1 MPTAGPKAQHPKQA
15 MASERRHERGIARI
29 VEYTPGAVKETGRP
43 LPEPIGSGAMS
54 GWVQA
59 ASNWLWGAPMLVL
72 VLGTGLWLMVRLRG
86 IQFRLFGR
94 AFRDLTHKAEGKQ
107 EGDISPFAA
116 LMTAVGGIVGNG
128 NLAGVATAITAGG
141 PGALFWMWVS
151 GVVGMGTMYAE
162 SALAVKYRRRG
173 EDGLWVGGPMYY
185 LRDRL
190 GWRKVAAFFAFGLA
204 AKTMFATTSVQSN
217 SIASVA
223 AAELGWRPVVTCA
236 VVAVATAAAV
246 VGGVKTI
253 ARVSEVLAPF
263 MGLLYLGAAAVALV
277 AFRDS
282 LVPAL
287 ELVFTHAFSP
297 VAASGGFLGAGVR
310 EAIRFGVARGV
321 YSNEAGTGSVPIA
334 HASARTGDPP
344 RQGRVA
350 MLGVFLDTLVVSSAT
365 GLVLIASGAWSSGLD
380 STALTADA
388 FARGLGGAG
397 GTIVLVTS
405 LLFGLSTLVTWAF
418 YGEQSAAYLF
428 GVRAR
433 KPYRLLYCLF
443 IMGGSVA
450 GARAIWAWGD
460 LLNGMMA
467 IPNLIALVVLVGE
480 LTRRSVQSS
489 SGS

>member
-1 MPTAGPKAQHPKQA
+1 M
-15 MASERRHERGIARI
+15 SE
-29 VEYTPGAVKETGRP
+29 
-43 LPEPIGSGAMS
+43 
-54 GWVQA
+54 WVQA
-59 ASNWLWGAPMLVL
+59 ISDWLWGPPMLVL
-72 VLGTGLWLMVRLRG
+72 VLGTGGYLLVRLRA
-86 IQFRLFGR
+86 IQFRRF
-94 AFRDLTHKAEGKQ
+94 AQAVRDLLHKGDERQ

-151 GVVGMGTMYAE
+151 GLVGMGTMYAE
-162 SALAVKYRRRG
+162 SVLGVRYRRRG

-190 GWRKVAAFFAFGLA
+190 GWHRVAAFFAFGLA
-204 AKTMFATTSVQSN
+204 AKTMFATTTVQSN

-223 AAELGWRPVVTCA
+223 AAELGWRPLVTCA
-236 VVAVATAAAV
+236 LVAAATAVAV
-246 VGGVKTI
+246 VGGVRSI
-253 ARVSEVLAPF
+253 ARVSEVLAPI
-263 MGLLYLGAAAVALV
+263 MGLLYLTAAAAVLII
-277 AFRDS
+277 FRHS

-310 EAIRFGVARGV
+310 EAFRFGVARGV

-334 HASARTGDPP
+334 HASARTADPP

-365 GLVLIASGAWSSGLD
+365 GLVLIASGAWTSGLD

-388 FARGLGGAG
+388 FARGLGPTG

-405 LLFGLSTLVTWAF
+405 LLFGLTTLVTWAF
-418 YGEQSAAYLF
+418 YGEQSAVYLF

-433 KPYRLLYCLF
+433 RPYRLLYSVAIL
-443 IMGGSVA
+443 GGSAA
-450 GARAIWAWGD
+450 GSRVIWAWGD
-460 LLNGMMA
+460 LLNGVMA
-467 IPNLIALVVLVGE
+467 IPNLIALVVLAGE
-480 LTRRSVQSS
+480 LARRAARRTGNDPEC
-489 SGS
+489 GSPDPR